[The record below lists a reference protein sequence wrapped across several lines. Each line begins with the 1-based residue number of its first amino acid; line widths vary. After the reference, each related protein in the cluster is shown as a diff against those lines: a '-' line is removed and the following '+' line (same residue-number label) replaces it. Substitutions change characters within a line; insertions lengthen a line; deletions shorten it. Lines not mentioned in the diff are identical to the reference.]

1 MTVLFG
7 VSVNC
12 VGAGGVHT
20 RIYLWRDIDEGR
32 RQPPGEDVACVGE
45 RASREAGVGIGEV
58 G

>member
-12 VGAGGVHT
+12 VYVSGAGGVHT

-32 RQPPGEDVACVGE
+32 RQPPGKMLPV
-45 RASREAGVGIGEV
+45 
-58 G
+58 